1 MRASVTAECAAIGR
15 LGSAMRHPL
24 GRAEWATGTNVLLLD
39 SVHGA
44 SGKLWQIDAGPRCS
58 LGA

>member
-1 MRASVTAECAAIGR
+1 MWASLTEECAAIGR
-15 LGSAMRHPL
+15 LGSAIRLPL
-24 GRAEWATGTNVLLLD
+24 GRAERATGTNVLLLD

-44 SGKLWQIDAGPRCS
+44 SGQLWQIDAGPRCS